1 MSNVG
6 GPVNPI
12 PSNNGDG
19 SPLPKVRK
27 TQGTMK
33 GTDKEHKVSSKAKGI
48 SASKIHDLSSKKV
61 SEGTSTKS
69 SNSLLNRVKRQ
80 LSDLRLRIWL
90 RINPEQALKNA
101 LLKLLQDSEQRDRLS
116 ELLES
121 HFQGKDAE
129 FHLFLN
135 SPDIE
140 SAIVTHIL
148 DEFSKMKPQE
158 SEGFDPRIVYLGELG
173 SFLRQ
178 LGMDENLL
186 DSLVVNPRLKSSLP
200 ALFQQREL
208 IEKSPWKVAE
218 QIYILSKNQ
227 GGYDLIAAANN
238 SKDGFA
244 KSRITVD
251 GKGFSVIAYRDDNRK
266 VHVYLSSKVLGEGSF
281 KKAKLLLNLEEGEK
295 SQVKLNPKVK
305 TSEGGLVKKKEGKF
319 KKEVTH
325 EAIISKE
332 LQEEGVPYVLKIR
345 EVTYTSTQGVQKVRG
360 MTEVCSQGDL
370 HEAFFKKDQK
380 LSQDEKLRLMGQVC
394 EGLAGM
400 HKVGI
405 CHLDLKL
412 ANVFLTENQ
421 SGDLE
426 ARVADF
432 GAAKHIKHDTFGVN
446 TTHLSATFPPPEML
460 DSDEIPVSPSIDS
473 WALGVMLYEATHG
486 VSASKLKLSWNAGM
500 EDRDSYNA
508 AIEKIRDKLA
518 NGNELDQ
525 IICKMLSTNPEERAT
540 PEDALKC
547 IKTILSKRQQD
558 KSRSL
563 EPEASAVF
571 THDEASSTRNI
582 SSDDKEPLTKKREK
596 SFFSKAWQKW
606 KTWGS
611 DRAKSVQVTLRQI
624 KAKIFSP
631 KVEAS
636 AIKTLKKTE
645 PLNNMD
651 DVPAGKGCFAWLK
664 KRFHRAAS

>member
-27 TQGTMK
+27 TQGMMK
-33 GTDKEHKVSSKAKGI
+33 GTGKQHKVSSQAKGI

-61 SEGTSTKS
+61 SEGTSSKS
-69 SNSLLNRVKRQ
+69 SNSLLNKVKKQ
-80 LSDLRLRIWL
+80 ETILSSPASSPE
-90 RINPEQALKNA
+90 NPEQASIDVSLN
-101 LLKLLQDSEQRDRLS
+101 LQVPEWRDNLS
-116 ELLES
+116 NLYK
-121 HFQGKDAE
+121 HFQGNKAE
-129 FHLFLN
+129 FLRLVN
-135 SPDIE
+135 LPDIE

-158 SEGFDPRIVYLGELG
+158 REGFDPRIVYLGELS

-178 LGMDENLL
+178 LGMDEKFL
-186 DSLVVNPRLKSSLP
+186 DRLANNSRLKSSLP
-200 ALFQQREL
+200 LLFQQRNL
-208 IEKSPWKVAE
+208 IEKSPWEVAE
-218 QIYILSKNQ
+218 QIYILCESQK
-227 GGYDLIAAANN
+227 GRDLIRAAKK

-244 KSRITVD
+244 KTRITVD

-281 KKAKLLLNLEEGEK
+281 KKAKLLLHLEEGEK
-295 SQVKLNPKVK
+295 SQVKLNPRKK
-305 TSEGGLVKKKEGKF
+305 ASQEALVKKKEKKF
-319 KKEVTH
+319 EKEVSR
-325 EAIISKE
+325 EASISKE
-332 LQEEGVPYVLKIR
+332 LQKEGVPYVLKIR
-345 EVTYTSTQGVQKVRG
+345 KVTYTSTQGVQKVRG

-370 HEAFFKKDQK
+370 HEAFFKKDPPF
-380 LSQDEKLRLMGQVC
+380 SQDEKLRLMGQVC

-486 VSASKLKLSWNAGM
+486 VSASELNLSWNVGV
-500 EDRDSYNA
+500 EDRDSYND
-508 AIEKIRDKLA
+508 AITELRNKLA
-518 NGNELDQ
+518 HGNELDQ
-525 IICKMLSTNPEERAT
+525 IIRKMLSEKPEERAT

-547 IKTILSKRQQD
+547 IKIILSKRQQD
-558 KSRSL
+558 ESRSL

-571 THDEASSTRNI
+571 PHDEASSTLNI
-582 SSDDKEPLTKKREK
+582 SSDDKEPLTEKREK

-606 KTWGS
+606 KTWVS

-631 KVEAS
+631 KVKAS
-636 AIKTLKKTE
+636 EIKALKKTE
-645 PLNNMD
+645 PLKAMD
-651 DVPAGKGCFAWLK
+651 DVTKGRGRLAWLK
-664 KRFHRAAS
+664 KLFHRDLP